1 MKPAFFDIDT
11 QIDFLFPAGAL
22 YVPGAEHLIPALQR
36 LNQYAASQNI
46 PLVSSTCSHAEDDPE
61 FRDWSPHCVAGTVGQ
76 LKPCQTLLEK
86 RALIGVGSDDHS
98 IEGAQQI
105 IFEKSQLDITS
116 SPNFRSLVSRLAA
129 DRYVVY
135 GVVTEYCV
143 RFAALALLATGK
155 PVSLVTDA
163 IQTLSQ
169 EASERTIREFTA
181 RGGRL
186 TTVAE
191 IYSPS

>member
-22 YVPGAEHLIPALQR
+22 YVPGAERLIPALSR
-36 LNQYAASQNI
+36 LNHYAPAHGI
-46 PLVSSTCSHAEDDPE
+46 PLVSSTCAHAEDDPE
-61 FRDWSPHCVAGTVGQ
+61 FRDWPPHCIAGTVGQ
-76 LKPCQTLLEK
+76 LKPPETLLEK
-86 RALIGVGSDDHS
+86 RAVIGVAPGEYA

-105 IFEKSQLDITS
+105 LFEKNHLDFTS
-116 SPNFRSLVSRLAA
+116 SPNFQPLLNCLGA
-129 DRYVVY
+129 DSYVVY

-155 PVSLVTDA
+155 PVTLLTDA
-163 IQTLSQ
+163 IQTLSAQ
-169 EASERTIREFTA
+169 ASENTVREFTA

-186 TTVAE
+186 ATVAE
-191 IYSPS
+191 VCAP